1 MLGSLPRS
9 SLAAD
14 YEYTVRDG
22 DTLIGIAQA
31 YLAQPAEWPRLRT
44 VNRIANPRRLRPGS
58 TLLIPIELLREE
70 SGKTSVVSASGDAAG
85 GDGVR
90 LQPGTEIAPGTSLR
104 TGATGTATLRT
115 PEGALITLQPR
126 SEVQVTAVSRY
137 FNTGIIKTVV
147 RMISGRL
154 EALVDKL
161 SGPSR
166 FEVQT
171 ELAIAGVRGTRF
183 RVAYDGTAR
192 RAQTEVLEG
201 EVGFSGVGSPA
212 AVTVATGFGSVT
224 DASGRPQTAVALLP
238 APRFDDRDALQERL
252 VTRFRFEAL
261 PGAAGYRAQIASD
274 AEFRLEVIESMFT
287 SAEIKFADLADG
299 AYFLRARAIDAQG
312 LEGRDTVVAFRLK
325 ARPEPPLVSS
335 PAPDGK
341 VRATSV
347 VLEWASNPEA
357 ASYRLQIAEDDEFK
371 RVAQDEVVTEVRFES
386 KLLPFGEYYF
396 RVRSIRGTGVGSAA
410 ADPGPWGDIR
420 KFVLR
425 PPPKTPEPPEEGANE
440 LSFAWGAEPGQKFRF
455 QVARDAQFTGLVE
468 DREIAEPRA
477 RLPRPPQGIY
487 YVRIRATDPDG
498 FVGPFTAPQRFEVI
512 NRVIDSTGA
521 NLTTSDGQPVRLQ

>member
-1 MLGSLPRS
+1 MLGGLPRS

-31 YLAQPAEWPRLRT
+31 YLAQPAEWLRLRT
-44 VNRIANPRRLRPGS
+44 LNRIANPRRLRPGS
-58 TLLIPIELLREE
+58 TLLIPIDLLREE

-90 LQPGTEIAPGTSLR
+90 LQPGTEIASGARLR
-104 TGATGTATLRT
+104 TGANGTATLRT

-161 SGPSR
+161 SAPSR

-183 RVAYDGTAR
+183 RVAYDSAAR

-201 EVGFSGVGSPA
+201 EVGFAGVGSPA
-212 AVTVATGFGSVT
+212 AVSVATGFGSVT
-224 DASGRPQTAVALLP
+224 DATGRPQAAVALLP

-252 VTRFRFEAL
+252 VSRFRFDAL

-274 AEFRLEVIESMFT
+274 AEFRQDVIESTFT

-357 ASYRLQIAEDDEFK
+357 ASYRVQIAEDQAFQ
-371 RVAQDEVVTEVRFES
+371 RIAQDEAVSDVRFES
-386 KLLPFGEYYF
+386 RLLPFGEYYF
-396 RVRSIRGTGVGSAA
+396 RVRSVRAAGAA

-521 NLTTSDGQPVRLQ
+521 NLSTSDGQPVRLQ

>member
-1 MLGSLPRS
+1 M
-9 SLAAD
+9 
-14 YEYTVRDG
+14 
-22 DTLIGIAQA
+22 
-31 YLAQPAEWPRLRT
+31 
-44 VNRIANPRRLRPGS
+44 
-58 TLLIPIELLREE
+58 
-70 SGKTSVVSASGDAAG
+70 
-85 GDGVR
+85 
-90 LQPGTEIAPGTSLR
+90 
-104 TGATGTATLRT
+104 
-115 PEGALITLQPR
+115 
-126 SEVQVTAVSRY
+126 
-137 FNTGIIKTVV
+137 
-147 RMISGRL
+147 
-154 EALVDKL
+154 
-161 SGPSR
+161 
-166 FEVQT
+166 
-171 ELAIAGVRGTRF
+171 
-183 RVAYDGTAR
+183 
-192 RAQTEVLEG
+192 
-201 EVGFSGVGSPA
+201 
-212 AVTVATGFGSVT
+212 TVATGFGSAT
-224 DASGRPQTAVALLP
+224 DATGRPQAAVALLP

-252 VTRFRFEAL
+252 VTRFRFDAL

-274 AEFRLEVIESMFT
+274 SEFRQEVVESMFT

-335 PAPDGK
+335 PTPDGK

-347 VLEWASNPEA
+347 VLEWASNPQA
-357 ASYRLQIAEDDEFK
+357 ASYRVQIAEDDEFK
-371 RVAQDEVVTEVRFES
+371 RIAQDEAVTDVRFES
-386 KLLPFGEYYF
+386 RLLPFGEYYF
-396 RVRSIRGTGVGSAA
+396 RVRSVRAAGAA

-455 QVARDAQFTGLVE
+455 QVARDAQFSGLVE

-512 NRVIDSTGA
+512 NRVVDSTGA
-521 NLTTSDGQPVRLQ
+521 NLSTSDGQPVRLQ